1 VKLFVKENPR
11 LTLSI
16 VGLLSVLVIS
26 ISFSVTLSPA
36 VKAQSQ
42 DQTAEEVQQKLNELS
57 QKFREIVTNAGIN
70 LTLPQGGNLTD
81 NLQALIESGSFG
93 NLSEQL
99 SQLSQVGIN
108 TTNIENLQEQAG
120 SDLAGLVQKLQ
131 NLTSSR

>member
-1 VKLFVKENPR
+1 M
-11 LTLSI
+11 

-26 ISFSVTLSPA
+26 ISFSVTLSPE

-42 DQTAEEVQQKLNELS
+42 NQTAEEVQQKLNELS
-57 QKFREIVTNAGIN
+57 QKFREFVTNAGIN

-81 NLQALIESGSFG
+81 SLQALMESGSFG
-93 NLSEQL
+93 NLSE
-99 SQLSQVGIN
+99 QLSQVGIN

>member
-1 VKLFVKENPR
+1 MKLFVNGNSK
-11 LTLSI
+11 LTLAA
-16 VGLLSVLVIS
+16 VGLLSVLVMT
-26 ISFSVTLSPA
+26 ISFSVTLGPG
-36 VKAQSQ
+36 VEAQSQ

-57 QKFREIVTNAGIN
+57 TQFKELVTSAGIN

-81 NLQALIESGSFG
+81 NLRALVESGPFS

-99 SQLSQVGIN
+99 SQLSEVGIN
-108 TTNIENLQEQAG
+108 TTNFENLQEQAG